1 MKLFERA
8 PVEEMATES
17 TVEEQVK
24 AWNCSRNKTRVAFG
38 IYRADVYLESAA
50 ELPSNYLDRRI
61 GNSPCHI
68 LTQCGSQIGSLSD
81 DQLLAVLKTRADK
94 EK

>member
-24 AWNCSRNKTRVAFG
+24 AWIAAETRRRVAFG
-38 IYRADVYLESAA
+38 IYRADVYLS
-50 ELPSNYLDRRI
+50 LLLNWPSNYLDRRI
-61 GNSPCHI
+61 GNLPAIS
-68 LTQCGSQIGSLSD
+68 
-81 DQLLAVLKTRADK
+81 
-94 EK
+94 